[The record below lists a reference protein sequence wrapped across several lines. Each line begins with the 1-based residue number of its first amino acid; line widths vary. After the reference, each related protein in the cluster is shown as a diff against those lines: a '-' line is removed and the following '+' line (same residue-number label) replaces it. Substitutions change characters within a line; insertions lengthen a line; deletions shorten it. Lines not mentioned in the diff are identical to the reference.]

1 MGDLM
6 RIGYA
11 RVSSV
16 RTDRQDLRTQ
26 INLLTDAGCDPV
38 LTERGSGA
46 RNDRPVMQQVLQE
59 AIEAAERGETVEV
72 VVVRLDRWG
81 RSLTDVLASLER
93 LRAAGVNFV
102 SLTESI
108 DLATP
113 AGMLA
118 LTVLG
123 AAAQYERALLRE
135 RILEAKRAKGPS
147 AIGGRPR
154 SLTPANVALA
164 RRMREQEGLSANAVA
179 AQFGVSRSTLLR
191 ALRREDLAAEAS

>member
-1 MGDLM
+1 M

-11 RVSSV
+11 RVSST
-16 RTDRQDLRTQ
+16 RTDRQDHKTQ
-26 INLLTDAGCDPV
+26 VEMLKVAGCDRI

-46 RNDRPVMQQVLQE
+46 RNDRPVMQEVVEEALQ
-59 AIEAAERGETVEV
+59 AAARGETVDV

-93 LRAAGVNFV
+93 LKAGGVNFV

-108 DLATP
+108 DLSTP

-123 AAAQYERALLRE
+123 AAAQYERSILRE
-135 RILEAKRAKGPS
+135 RIIEAKRAKGPS

-154 SLTPANVALA
+154 ALTPANVALA
-164 RRMREQEGLSANAVA
+164 RRMRDEEGMSANAVA
-179 AQFGVSRSTLLR
+179 AQFGVSKSTLLR
-191 ALRREDLAAEAS
+191 ALRREELAKVPA

>member
-1 MGDLM
+1 VMEEA
-6 RIGYA
+6 IA
-11 RVSSV
+11 
-16 RTDRQDLRTQ
+16 
-26 INLLTDAGCDPV
+26 A
-38 LTERGSGA
+38 TERGESV
-46 RNDRPVMQQVLQE
+46 D
-59 AIEAAERGETVEV
+59 I

-93 LRAAGVNFV
+93 LKKANVNFV

-108 DLATP
+108 DLSTP
-113 AGMLA
+113 AGVLA

-123 AAAQYERALLRE
+123 AAAQYERSILRE

-164 RRMREQEGLSANAVA
+164 RRMRDEEGMSANAVA
-179 AQFGVSRSTLLR
+179 AQFGVSKSTLLR
-191 ALRREDLAAEAS
+191 ALRREDLSKASA

>member
-1 MGDLM
+1 M

-11 RVSSV
+11 RVTST
-16 RTDRQDLRTQ
+16 RTDRQDHQTQ
-26 INLLTDAGCDPV
+26 IAMLEAAGCDRI

-46 RNDRPVMQQVLQE
+46 RSDRPVMHQVVEE
-59 AIEAAERGETVEV
+59 ALAAAARGEQADV

-81 RSLTDVLASLER
+81 RSLTDVLSSLER
-93 LRAAGVNFV
+93 LKTGGVNFV

-108 DLATP
+108 DLSTP

-123 AAAQYERALLRE
+123 AAAQYERSILRE

-164 RRMREQEGLSANAVA
+164 RRMRDEEGMSANAVA
-179 AQFGVSRSTLLR
+179 AQFGVSKSTLLR
-191 ALRREDLAAEAS
+191 ALRREELAAAAS

>member
-1 MGDLM
+1 M
-6 RIGYA
+6 
-11 RVSSV
+11 SSV

-26 INLLTDAGCDPV
+26 VKLLTDAGCDSV

-59 AIEAAERGETVEV
+59 ATEAAERGETVEV

-93 LRAAGVNFV
+93 LRAARVNFV

>member
-1 MGDLM
+1 ML
-6 RIGYA
+6 IGYA
-11 RVSSV
+11 RVSSL

-26 INLLTDAGCDPV
+26 IKLLSEAGCDEV
-38 LTERGSGA
+38 LSERGSGA
-46 RNDRPVMQQVLQE
+46 KRDRHVMHEVIERALGE
-59 AIEAAERGETVEV
+59 AQAGRQATI

-81 RSLTDVLASLER
+81 RSLSDVLSSLER
-93 LRAAGVNFV
+93 LHEVGVGFR

-108 DLATP
+108 DLSTP
-113 AGMLA
+113 AGV
-118 LTVLG
+118 LTLSVLG

-135 RILEAKRAKGPS
+135 RILEAKRAKGPA

-164 RRMREQEGLSANAVA
+164 RRMRDQEGMSANAVA
-179 AQFGVSRSTLLR
+179 AQFGVSKSTLLR

>member
-1 MGDLM
+1 M

-11 RVSSV
+11 RVSST
-16 RTDRQDLRTQ
+16 RTDRQDHRAQVAMLK
-26 INLLTDAGCDPV
+26 DAGCDKV

-46 RNDRPVMQQVLQE
+46 RNDRPVMLEVMEE
-59 AIEAAERGETVEV
+59 AIAAAQRGEKVDV

-93 LRAAGVNFV
+93 LRDARVNFV

-108 DLATP
+108 DLSTP

-123 AAAQYERALLRE
+123 AAAQYERSILRE
-135 RILEAKRAKGPS
+135 RIIEAKRAKGPS

-154 SLTPANVALA
+154 SLTPANVRLA
-164 RRMREQEGLSANAVA
+164 IRMRESEGLSAQNVA
-179 AQFGVSRSTLLR
+179 DQFGVSKSTLLR
-191 ALRREDLAAEAS
+191 SIRREVLAAEPA

>member
-1 MGDLM
+1 ML
-6 RIGYA
+6 IGYA
-11 RVSSV
+11 RVSSL

-26 INLLTDAGCDPV
+26 IKLLSEAGCDEV
-38 LTERGSGA
+38 LSERGSGA
-46 RNDRPVMQQVLQE
+46 KRDRPVMHEVIEMALGEAQE
-59 AIEAAERGETVEV
+59 GREATI

-81 RSLTDVLASLER
+81 RSLSDVLSSLER
-93 LRAAGVNFV
+93 LHEAGVGFR

-108 DLATP
+108 DLSTP
-113 AGMLA
+113 AGV
-118 LTVLG
+118 LTLSVLG

-164 RRMREQEGLSANAVA
+164 RRMRDQEGMSADAVA
-179 AQFGVSRSTLLR
+179 AQFGVSKSTLLR

>member
-1 MGDLM
+1 M
-6 RIGYA
+6 
-11 RVSSV
+11 
-16 RTDRQDLRTQ
+16 LR
-26 INLLTDAGCDPV
+26 DAGCDRI

-46 RNDRPVMQQVLQE
+46 RNDRPVMLEVMQE
-59 AIEAAERGETVEV
+59 AISTAQEGRDVEV

-93 LRAAGVNFV
+93 LRDARVNFV

-108 DLATP
+108 DLSTP

-123 AAAQYERALLRE
+123 AAAQYERSILRE
-135 RILEAKRAKGPS
+135 RIIEAKRAKGPA

-154 SLTPANVALA
+154 SLTAANVRLA
-164 RRMREQEGLSANAVA
+164 IRMREDEGLSAQNVA
-179 AQFGVSRSTLLR
+179 DQFGVSKSTVLR
-191 ALRREDLAAEAS
+191 AIRRERLASQSA

>member
-1 MGDLM
+1 M

-11 RVSSV
+11 RVSSL
-16 RTDRQDLRTQ
+16 RTDRQDHQTQ
-26 INLLTDAGCDPV
+26 IEMLKAAGCDRI

-46 RNDRPVMQQVLQE
+46 RNDRPVMQQVMAE
-59 AIEAAERGETVEV
+59 ALEAAGRGEQVDV

-81 RSLTDVLASLER
+81 RSLIDVLASLER
-93 LRAAGVNFV
+93 LKAGGVNFV

-108 DLATP
+108 DLSTP
-113 AGMLA
+113 AGLLA

-123 AAAQYERALLRE
+123 AAAQYERSILRE

-154 SLTPANVALA
+154 RMTPANVALA
-164 RRMREQEGLSANAVA
+164 RRMRDEEGLSANAVA
-179 AQFGVSRSTLLR
+179 TQFGVSKSTLLR
-191 ALRREDLAAEAS
+191 ALRREELAKASA

>member
-1 MGDLM
+1 MLK
-6 RIGYA
+6 
-11 RVSSV
+11 V
-16 RTDRQDLRTQ
+16 
-26 INLLTDAGCDPV
+26 AGCDRI

-46 RNDRPVMQQVLQE
+46 RNDRPVMQEVVEEALQ
-59 AIEAAERGETVEV
+59 AAARGETVDV

-93 LRAAGVNFV
+93 LKAGGVNFV

-108 DLATP
+108 DLSTP

-123 AAAQYERALLRE
+123 AAAQYERSILRE
-135 RILEAKRAKGPS
+135 RIIEAKRAKGPS

-154 SLTPANVALA
+154 ALTPANVALA
-164 RRMREQEGLSANAVA
+164 RRMRDEEGMSANAVA
-179 AQFGVSRSTLLR
+179 AQFGVSKSTLLR
-191 ALRREDLAAEAS
+191 ALRREELAKVPA

>member
-1 MGDLM
+1 M

-11 RVSSV
+11 RVSST
-16 RTDRQDLRTQ
+16 RTDRQDHKTQ
-26 INLLTDAGCDPV
+26 VEMLKTAGCDTI

-46 RNDRPVMQQVLQE
+46 RNDRPVMQQVVEQ
-59 AIEAAERGETVEV
+59 AIEAAARGEKVDV

-93 LRAAGVNFV
+93 LKASGVNFV

-108 DLATP
+108 DLSTP

-123 AAAQYERALLRE
+123 AAAQYERSILRE

-147 AIGGRPR
+147 ATGGRPR
-154 SLTPANVALA
+154 SLSPANVALA
-164 RRMREQEGLSANAVA
+164 RRMRDEEGLSANAVA
-179 AQFGVSRSTLLR
+179 AQFGVSKSTLLR
-191 ALRREDLAAEAS
+191 ALRREELAKVPA